1 MVFLRSLLALLGFV
15 GATQTATAIAAP
27 QAIAQSS
34 WQDPPDPIAEMIDA
48 PQIPGTLIS
57 PNSQWLITVERPS
70 YPPLEELTQPVL
82 GLAGLEIDPQTHSP
96 ARAYSFRGMTLQAI
110 SETGTSSPQPIALPD
125 NARIQ
130 HFDWSPDGRFM
141 AFTLTRSSGVEL
153 WVLEAATG
161 EARPLTDAVLNTVY
175 GSPCDWVLPNPDATH
190 GFTTEGLICKVIPTN
205 LNQPPIAPTQLPS
218 PRIEESLGR
227 QAPTRTYTN
236 LLKSS
241 HDEALF
247 EYYLTSELHHISL
260 DGTQTPLTEPLLIDE
275 VTPSPD
281 GQWFLFETLHRP
293 FSYSVP
299 IWRFPKRI
307 EVLNG
312 AGESVLTVA
321 DLPLADNIPIA
332 FGSVRSG
339 RRWVNWREDRPA
351 TLYWVEA
358 LDGGDAR
365 RDVPLRDS
373 LYTVDLPTNAD
384 AATLADALSNP
395 TLIWQSEFRLNELMW
410 GNETRAIAHEFWP
423 DTRQL
428 RAWAINPS
436 DPSESPVLLSDRNS
450 QDAYNDPGDPV
461 MAQNAFGRSTL
472 LFAPDQTS
480 IYLTGRG
487 ASPEGVFPFLDRLN
501 LDTQATD
508 RLWQA
513 QAPYYE
519 TVSKIVDAEAQQ
531 IITRRQSTAEPP
543 NYFLHDRAAQ
553 TSVLLTQYEDPL
565 PWFAE
570 VDRQVMRYQ
579 RADGLEL
586 SGTLLLPPG
595 AEAGDRLPTIFWVYP
610 EEHRSRET
618 ASQVTTTD
626 YGFTRP
632 YYASVMYL
640 LTQGYAVFLDPSM
653 PIIGEG
659 DEEPNDTYVDQLV
672 MSAEAA
678 VDCLVSQGIADPDRL
693 IIGGHSYGA
702 FTVANLLAHT
712 DLFRVGIARS
722 GAYNRTLTP
731 FGFQGE
737 QRNFWDAPDT
747 YLSMSPFTYASAID
761 EPLLLLH
768 GAEDNNSGTYPMQSE
783 RMFEA
788 LKGLGGTVRW
798 VELPHEGHNYESRE
812 AIGHV
817 LWEMTRWIEQYIKP
831 EVEPDIATSPSQPS
845 NLLSSPDSS
854 VDSAE

>member
-1 MVFLRSLLALLGFV
+1 MLFLRSLLGLLGFV
-15 GATQTATAIAAP
+15 GLTQGAAAIAAP
-27 QAIAQSS
+27 RAIAQSS
-34 WQDPPDPIAEMIDA
+34 WQDPPEPIAEMIDA
-48 PQIPGTLIS
+48 PQLPGTIIS
-57 PNSQWLITVERPS
+57 PDSRWLIRVERPS
-70 YPPLEELTQPVL
+70 YPPIEELTKPVL

-96 ARAYSFRGMTLQAI
+96 AKAYSFRGMTLQAI
-110 SETGTSSPQPIALPD
+110 SEAGVSPPQPIALPD
-125 NARIQ
+125 NARIR
-130 HFDWSPDGRFM
+130 HFDWSPDGNYL
-141 AFTLTRSSGVEL
+141 AFTLTRENGVEL
-153 WVLEAATG
+153 WVLEVETATS
-161 EARPLTDAVLNTVY
+161 RPLTEAVLNATY
-175 GSPCDWVLPNPDATH
+175 GSPCDWVLPNAEAPH
-190 GFTTEGLICKVIPTN
+190 GFATQGLVCKVIPGN
-205 LNQPPIAPTQLPS
+205 LGEPPAAPAQIPA
-218 PRIEESLGR
+218 PRVEESLGR
-227 QAPTRTYTN
+227 QAPARTYTN
-236 LLKSS
+236 LLESP

-260 DGTQTPLTEPLLIDE
+260 DGTHTPLTEPLLIDE

-281 GQWFLFETLHRP
+281 GQWFLLKTLQRP

-299 IWRFPKRI
+299 IQRFPKRV

-312 AGESVLTVA
+312 AGERVSTIA
-321 DLPLADNIPIA
+321 DLPLADSIPIE
-332 FGSVRSG
+332 FGSVRAG
-339 RRWVNWREDRPA
+339 RRWVNWRSDQPA
-351 TLYWVEA
+351 TLYWIEA

-365 RDVPLRDS
+365 QEVPLRDA
-373 LYTVDLPTNAD
+373 LYTVDLPTGAD
-384 AATLADALSNP
+384 AETLADIVQNP
-395 TLIWQSEFRLNELMW
+395 TLVWQTEFRLSRLMW

-428 RAWAINPS
+428 RVWAINPS
-436 DPSESPVLLSDRNS
+436 DSSESPVLLSDRNS
-450 QDAYNDPGDPV
+450 QDAYNHPGTPV
-461 MAQNAFGRSTL
+461 MVQNGYGRRTL

-487 ASPEGVFPFLDRLN
+487 ASPEGVFPFLDRLS
-501 LDTQATD
+501 LETQETE

-513 QAPYYE
+513 QSPYYE
-519 TVSKIVDAEAQQ
+519 QVSAVVDAEAQQ

-543 NYFLHDRAAQ
+543 NYFLQDLSAETAVQ
-553 TSVLLTQYEDPL
+553 LSQYEDPL
-565 PWFAE
+565 PWFSE
-570 VDRQVMRYQ
+570 VDRQVIRYQ

-586 SGTLLLPPG
+586 SGTLFLPPG
-595 AEAGDRLPTIFWVYP
+595 TEAGDRLPTVFWVYP

-618 ASQVTTTD
+618 ASQVTTSD
-626 YGFTRP
+626 YGFSRP

-653 PIIGEG
+653 PIVGEG
-659 DEEPNDTYVDQLV
+659 DDEPNDSYIEQLV
-672 MSAEAA
+672 MSAKAA
-678 VDCLVSQGIADPDRL
+678 VDCLVSEGIADPNQL
-693 IIGGHSYGA
+693 VIGGHSYGA

-712 DLFRVGIARS
+712 DLFQVGIARS

-747 YLSMSPFTYASAID
+747 YLSMSPFSYASAID
-761 EPLLLLH
+761 TPLLLLH

-817 LWEMTRWIEQYIKP
+817 LWEMTQWIERYL
-831 EVEPDIATSPSQPS
+831 A
-845 NLLSSPDSS
+845 PDSASSS
-854 VDSAE
+854 VPTLDTLDSQTSAPDSAE